1 MLFCTS
7 KLKFSMKI
15 TKKVLLN
22 DWISYHP
29 YQQADSCDLYY
40 FDLCKKV
47 HEIIEADST
56 IRKEFLSGA
65 EAVSLT
71 CLLVGYFEDVISQTR
86 VWKTF
91 TETHEALYHTP
102 LPFYF
107 PKEYFEDEI
116 NQEDVFFLIWYY
128 LSVLYSGRKLFSPDS
143 PAIKKLGNQIFETF
157 EVEYEFAPENDRL
170 KDFLSIPPEEDD
182 YYHIREKVQWVA
194 LDSWLFHSLRKE
206 CDQKIKEQNIRILDR
221 GLKSLRK
228 ELSYDIIDTFTMNR
242 YLPLFALK
250 GKDWLAG
257 IIGESHPQ
265 YRDIKN
271 LTPRKTGVFLYLD
284 INAEFISMQHLATGK
299 IIGVTR
305 KSIEQD
311 PGFKPGET
319 TVLAGLV
326 KWKDEWWLSGMM
338 SVLENKD
345 RIVEKEKKNM
355 ESLYFFDDLTERKKE
370 ALKLQYKVFLEYNEG
385 SSIVFLRGKE
395 SVEGFIEDWI
405 AYFTASLQLPP
416 EEIEASQ
423 KKAASMNFGKKM
435 DADILR
441 TMPGQ
446 ALLAWFNPEAGLE
459 FLYGFNEIIPDKN
472 NPWYKREARF
482 AEVIYLLIADSSGA
496 ELTRFLLSN
505 YDMPQPYFP
514 GERGHQL
521 MKNNF
526 DFILRFYKKD
536 EYHSSPRLAM
546 V

>member
-1 MLFCTS
+1 
-7 KLKFSMKI
+7 MKI
-15 TKKVLLN
+15 TKNLLLK

-40 FDLCKKV
+40 FDICKKV
-47 HEIIEADST
+47 YEIIEGDST
-56 IRKEFLSGA
+56 IRKEFLSAA

-91 TETHEALYHTP
+91 TDIHEALYQKP

-107 PKEYFEDEI
+107 PVEYFNDEI
-116 NQEDVFFLIWYY
+116 NREDVFFLIWYY
-128 LSVLYSGRKLFSPDS
+128 LSVLYSGRKLFNPES
-143 PAIKKLGNQIFETF
+143 PAIKTLAKKIFGIFED
-157 EVEYEFAPENDRL
+157 EYEFAPENVRL
-170 KDFLSIPPEEDD
+170 QEFLSISPDEED
-182 YYHIREKVQWVA
+182 YYHIREKIQWVA
-194 LDSWLFHSLRKE
+194 LDSWLFHHMREE

-228 ELSYDIIDTFTMNR
+228 EFSYDIIDSFTMNR
-242 YLPLFALK
+242 YLPLFAMK

-265 YRDIKN
+265 YSNIKN
-271 LTPRKTGVFLYLD
+271 LPPRKNGAFLYLD
-284 INAEFISMQHLATGK
+284 ISDDFISMQHLATGK

-311 PGFKPGET
+311 PGFKSGK
-319 TVLAGLV
+319 TVVFAGLA

-345 RIVEKEKKNM
+345 QVVEKEKRNM
-355 ESLYFFDDLTERKKE
+355 ESLYFFDDMTERKKE
-370 ALKLQYKVFLEYNEG
+370 ALKQQYKVFLDYNKG
-385 SSIVFLRGKE
+385 SSIVFLPGKE
-395 SVEGFIEDWI
+395 SVEKFMDDWI
-405 AYFTASLQLPP
+405 LYFTASLRLPP
-416 EEIEASQ
+416 EEVEASR
-423 KKAASMNFGKKM
+423 KRSESMDYGKKI
-435 DADILR
+435 DADIMN
-441 TMPGQ
+441 TMPGHP
-446 ALLAWFNPEAGLE
+446 LLAWFNPAAGLE
-459 FLYGFNEIIPDKN
+459 FVYGFNEVIPDKK

-482 AEVIYLLIADSSGA
+482 AEVIYLLIADSTSA
-496 ELTRFLLSN
+496 DLTRFLLSS
-505 YDMPQPYFP
+505 YDMPQPCFP
-514 GERGHQL
+514 GEGGLQL
-521 MKNNF
+521 MTDNF